1 MGWAMLFTLVMCIW
15 GGGYKFL
22 LKTDR
27 NIKGPAMDLFD
38 TGYIWYLFVCCHC
51 RGLQTITD
59 ADHQLYMSYGLLD
72 SLWQVF
78 CYYTMGAMSNDPRK
92 LAYYAGF
99 YKSIQAVG
107 ATAISKLDAVM
118 ITRFAL
124 ILSWTNSTF
133 TGESVFPYQFW
144 N

>member
-1 MGWAMLFTLVMCIW
+1 MGWAMLFALVMSIW
-15 GGGYKFL
+15 GGAYKFL

-27 NIKGPAMDLFD
+27 NVKGPEMDLFD

-51 RGLQTITD
+51 FGSQTITD
-59 ADHQLYMSYGLLD
+59 AGHQLYMSYGLLD

-107 ATAISKLDAVM
+107 ATTISKLDAVM
-118 ITRFAL
+118 IAHFPSVL
-124 ILSWTNSTF
+124 PQTNFFS
-133 TGESVFPYQFW
+133 GQSVFPYQFW